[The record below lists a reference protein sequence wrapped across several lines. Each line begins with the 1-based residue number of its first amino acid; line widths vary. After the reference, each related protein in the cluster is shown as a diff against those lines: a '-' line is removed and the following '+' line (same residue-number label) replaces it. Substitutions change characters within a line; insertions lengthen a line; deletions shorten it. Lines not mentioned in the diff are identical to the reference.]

1 MSTNSIDKRN
11 YRYRFTGHERVL
23 HNVNAA
29 DALAGLLDLFEYSR
43 VFIVCSRTIN
53 NQTDVVSKIKAV
65 LGPRL
70 VGLTD
75 EVGEHAP
82 LRNIVKAARQVRDVR
97 ADVIVA
103 IGGGSVMD
111 MCKTIQLCLS
121 EDAFDRDSLLKLQF
135 VLSKDGTEMLTTSTA
150 LPKIRQ
156 IAIPTT
162 LACAEWTPGSTP
174 IDEETRLKARF
185 IVPDGSPLGIIYDPE
200 VLAQTPLHLLL
211 STGIRGLDHAINTA
225 CSSSPHPFASVLAEK
240 AVQLF
245 MENLPRLKDPA
256 DRQAYT
262 NCQLAAWYTGM
273 GQMSVPHGFSHWM
286 VHIIGPYG
294 SVAHSDAAC
303 VLMLAQAKWLEGWA
317 SSEHDRLVKALGY
330 ARDRPFHEFLE
341 DLLQELRLPTALE
354 DLGLSREMVDA
365 MIEPA
370 LEHPMMTRNNIRP
383 IKTVADIKAVLAFA
397 WRQDAPH

>member
-1 MSTNSIDKRN
+1 MSQNSFDKRN

-29 DALAGLLDLFEYSR
+29 DALPGLLDLFGYSR

-53 NQTDVVSKIKAV
+53 TKTDVVSKIKAV
-65 LGPRL
+65 LGPRF
-70 VGLTD
+70 VGLSD

-82 LRNIVKAARQVRDVR
+82 LKNVLRAAQQVRDVR
-97 ADVIVA
+97 ADVIVS

-121 EDAFDRDSLLKLQF
+121 EDVFDRDSLLKLQF
-135 VLSKDGTEMLTTSTA
+135 VLSGDGTEMLTTSTA
-150 LPKIRQ
+150 PPEIRQ

-185 IVPDGSPLGIIYDPE
+185 IVPDGSPQGIIYDPE
-200 VLAQTPLHLLL
+200 ILAQTPLHLLL

-317 SSEHDRLVKALGY
+317 ISEHDRLVKAVGY
-330 ARDRPFHEFLE
+330 THDRPFHALLE

-354 DLGLSREMVDA
+354 DLGLSREMVDS
-365 MIEPA
+365 MIKPA
-370 LEHPMMTRNNIRP
+370 LEHPMVTRNNIRP
-383 IKTVADIKAVLAFA
+383 IKTAADIKAVLALA
-397 WRQDAPH
+397 WRQAVRH